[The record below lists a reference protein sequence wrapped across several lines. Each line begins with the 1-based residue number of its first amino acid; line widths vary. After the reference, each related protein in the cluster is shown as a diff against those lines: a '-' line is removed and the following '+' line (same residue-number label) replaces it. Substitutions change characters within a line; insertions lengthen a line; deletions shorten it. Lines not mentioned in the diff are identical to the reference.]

1 MGIMVSLQA
10 SIQSKLRPATW
21 LPGIRNVH
29 SEECEWTI
37 VGLSSADALKSI
49 YDAAKALEPDDF
61 IGRSID
67 KASGKIVVDTLT
79 KAKWLDQ
86 IRMTVTPID
95 SKSCKAS
102 VICSSTGFL
111 PLIIPFA
118 PIFNV
123 VLCFVPFG
131 DGGKCEES
139 METLR
144 KMTVEIATADGVHID
159 SKTIRQSLTNP
170 RKE

>member
-1 MGIMVSLQA
+1 MGIMISLQA
-10 SIQSKLRPATW
+10 SIQSKLHPATW

-29 SEECEWTI
+29 SEECEWT
-37 VGLSSADALKSI
+37 VTGLSSDKILSSI
-49 YDAAKALEPDDF
+49 YDAAEALQPDF
-61 IGRSID
+61 IGRSIN
-67 KASGKIVVDTLT
+67 KTSGKVVVDTLT

-86 IRMTVTPID
+86 IHVTVTPVD
-95 SKSCKAS
+95 DKSCKAS
-102 VICSSTGFL
+102 LICSSTGFL

-131 DGGKCEES
+131 DGGKCAAS
-139 METLR
+139 MAVLLEKT
-144 KMTVEIATADGVHID
+144 MEITAADGVDIH
-159 SKTIRQSLTNP
+159 SRTIRQSITNP

>member
-1 MGIMVSLQA
+1 MVSLQA
-10 SIQSKLRPATW
+10 SIQSKLCPATW

-37 VGLSSADALKSI
+37 TGLSSDSALSSI
-49 YDAAKALEPDDF
+49 YDAAEALQPDF
-61 IGRSID
+61 VGRSID
-67 KASGKIVVDTLT
+67 KTSRKVVVDTLT

-86 IRMTVTPID
+86 IRITVTPVD
-95 SKSCKAS
+95 DKSCKAS

-123 VLCFVPFG
+123 VLCFIPFG
-131 DGGKCEES
+131 DGGKCAASMAVLRRKAEE
-139 METLR
+139 
-144 KMTVEIATADGVHID
+144 VAAADGVVID
-159 SKTIRQSLTNP
+159 SKTIRQSITNP